1 MRALNRERLA
11 ARARHAVYGSV
22 IVLAVVIALEGT
34 DVRPRA
40 VVESVLAAAIAT
52 VLAEVYA
59 DHLAGMIRE
68 ARVPTAVERV
78 ETAKNA
84 AAGLLAAVLPVL
96 FFVLAWIGIMGLD
109 AAFTAAIW
117 TGVGVVGA
125 THSSPI
131 GSRAARWDAASPPAS
146 PSRSSARCSSCSR
159 PWRRIEVG
167 SSRETGDAPP
177 EPRVRLCSVLFEE
190 TVIEALIRGGA

>member
-1 MRALNRERLA
+1 MRPLNRERLA

-22 IVLAVVIALEGT
+22 IVLAVVIALDGT
-34 DVRPRA
+34 DVHPRT

-78 ETAKNA
+78 ETARNA
-84 AAGLLAAVLPVL
+84 AAGLFAAVLPVL
-96 FFVLAWIGIMGLD
+96 FFVLAWIGIIGLD

-117 TGVGVVGA
+117 TGVGVVGFYA
-125 THSSPI
+125 FLANRIS
-131 GSRAARWDAASPPAS
+131 GSTMGRSVAAGVGFTILGAFLVLLKALAAH
-146 PSRSSARCSSCSR
+146 
-159 PWRRIEVG
+159 
-167 SSRETGDAPP
+167 
-177 EPRVRLCSVLFEE
+177 
-190 TVIEALIRGGA
+190 